1 MKKSGILN
9 AKLMEAL
16 TDARHKDTIVILDV
30 GMPVPEG
37 CKYIDLGLVKG
48 IPSFMQ
54 VLKAIL
60 GEIVIE
66 QYAVFDLM
74 PQYNSDMYEN
84 IKKLM
89 NKIPGGVI
97 AQRDMMEVM
106 KSSKAVIRT
115 AEFGS
120 CCNIVLYS
128 ASGLDKYVERFNVEP
143 DMAEKNE

>member
-1 MKKSGILN
+1 MKKTGILN

-16 TDARHKDTIVILDV
+16 TDARHKDTIVILDA

-37 CKYIDLGLVKG
+37 CNYIDLGLIKG

-54 VLKAIL
+54 ALKAVL

-66 QYAVFDLM
+66 KYDVFDLM
-74 PQYNSDMYEN
+74 PQYNSDMFEN
-84 IKKLM
+84 VKRLL
-89 NKIPGGVI
+89 NRIPGGVI
-97 AQRDMMEVM
+97 TQRDMMEIM

-128 ASGLDKYVERFNVEP
+128 ASGLDKYVERFNIEP
-143 DMAEKNE
+143 NMTEKNE